1 MKLLPASTRRAGLA
15 LVTALVVMAALAV
28 ILAVVGA
35 QIVAQRQMVNQR
47 HRQLEAQWLARAGVE
62 LAAARLLEKPDAFT
76 EEKREQLSDS
86 KVRIVVEKL
95 GQDLYAITAEA
106 EVGPP
111 DEPTVIRTA
120 TALFRRTDSD
130 GVVRLQ
136 ALPQEKTTKPG

>member
-1 MKLLPASTRRAGLA
+1 MKLALTPRKGLA

-35 QIVAQRQMVNQR
+35 QIVAQRQTVNQR

-76 EEKREQLSDS
+76 KENLQLVSNS
-86 KVRIVVEKL
+86 KVRIVIEKL
-95 GQDLYAITAEA
+95 AQDLYAITAEA
-106 EVGPP
+106 EVGPA

-120 TALFRRTDSD
+120 TGLFRRTDSD

-136 ALPQEKTTKPG
+136 ALPQEKK